1 MEVRE
6 MVAPRGP
13 FAVDVD
19 ADHDEEGEEED
30 ADEGVEDGE
39 GVGLHFCRH
48 IFHLARCWCCW
59 C

>member
-1 MEVRE
+1 